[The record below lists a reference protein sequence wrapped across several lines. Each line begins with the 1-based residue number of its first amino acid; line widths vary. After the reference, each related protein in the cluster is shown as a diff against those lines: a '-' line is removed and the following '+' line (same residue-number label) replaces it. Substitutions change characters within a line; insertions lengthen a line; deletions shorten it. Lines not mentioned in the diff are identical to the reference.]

1 MVKKFIFVVFI
12 FFSIWGMKSQ
22 SEKRWDSLKH
32 QNDILSVFNKEVAQF
47 IDSINNNTKISSYI
61 IINFKENTKISLIKD
76 TLAKIGFIYQNDR
89 YCKGEEE
96 IDLFI
101 TTKINLVYHYPSKDC
116 GTYKK

>member
-1 MVKKFIFVVFI
+1 MIKKFIFVVFI
-12 FFSIWGMKSQ
+12 FFSILGMKTQ
-22 SEKRWDSLKH
+22 LERRWDAIKH
-32 QNDILSVFNKEVAQF
+32 QNYILSVFNKEADQN
-47 IDSINNNTKISSYI
+47 IDSIDDYTKISSYI